1 MHIDLLQGLQTF
13 LYEGHISKYTTV
25 RGPGILQNEIV
36 LKYVAFYQIN
46 KIFVNIYFF
55 IFDTMFLTG
64 WNGFAGRIGP
74 AARSLETQIYYNR
87 RNVLTLC
94 QLIKRWI
101 FQFIWSTKYNPN
113 HLVFHGLVTRL
124 SENISSFGFGCK
136 TTFHYK
142 FSLRERLS
150 EKMWT
155 ASKLISLLYVSTYF
169 HVNETGWLKLKVIFT
184 GAMTIVFIE
193 YEICTLI

>member
-64 WNGFAGRIGP
+64 
-74 AARSLETQIYYNR
+74 
-87 RNVLTLC
+87 
-94 QLIKRWI
+94 
-101 FQFIWSTKYNPN
+101 
-113 HLVFHGLVTRL
+113 
-124 SENISSFGFGCK
+124 
-136 TTFHYK
+136 
-142 FSLRERLS
+142 
-150 EKMWT
+150 
-155 ASKLISLLYVSTYF
+155 
-169 HVNETGWLKLKVIFT
+169 
-184 GAMTIVFIE
+184 
-193 YEICTLI
+193 